1 EVSAAIEGFNRLD
14 PTGPIPRPDV
24 LIVARGGGSLED
36 LWGFNDEAVVRAAA
50 ASRIPLISAVGH
62 ETDWTLID
70 HAADIRAPT
79 PTGAAELAV
88 PVKAD
93 LEAALSRLSARLKG
107 AVSRSTERKR
117 QGLRAAARALPSAD
131 QLLALPRRR
140 FDEAASRL
148 GRALFANTEAKRLRF
163 RGLRLSPAMLHRR
176 VNEARTRFARDAA
189 RVAPATLMRRVETH
203 RQALQLL
210 GRRADQ
216 CIAATLERRSI
227 RLAQAGRL
235 AETLSHKS
243 VLKRGFALIRD
254 AD

>member
-1 EVSAAIEGFNRLD
+1 M
-14 PTGPIPRPDV
+14 
-24 LIVARGGGSLED
+24 
-36 LWGFNDEAVVRAAA
+36 
-50 ASRIPLISAVGH
+50 
-62 ETDWTLID
+62 
-70 HAADIRAPT
+70 RAPT

-93 LEAALSRLSARLKG
+93 LEAALSRLSARVKG

-163 RGLRLSPAMLHRR
+163 RGLRLSPAMLQRR

-189 RVAPATLMRRVETH
+189 RVAPATLLRRIETH

-216 CIAATLERRSI
+216 TIAATLERRST

-243 VLKRGFALIRD
+243 VLQRGFALIRD
-254 AD
+254 ADDQPVKSAARISPGDVLSIEFADGRAGAVASGTEAPKPATRKPAAKPKPGSGEQGSLF